1 MLEKY
6 AHCGTSF
13 CTPHLIKVDEIGV
26 ACDMQGGDENCIM
39 DFGRYGG

>member
-26 ACDMQGGDENCIM
+26 ACDMQGGNENCIM